1 MFSSMAV
8 EEKTWYPYRLSGN
21 YTQALYLCMSPDQ
34 IFRARPADSGQRGAR
49 KKFGVWAMGMGGSL
63 AQLAPPLGRVA
74 SEFRNFRIPRLMM
87 PSSVICLLT
96 EEWRRARRHTEVSAL
111 PCVSFLPVYLL
122 KSDMLLRASLQM
134 PSIQWED
141 GRNCTESKSG

>member
-1 MFSSMAV
+1 MAI
-8 EEKTWYPYRLSGN
+8 G
-21 YTQALYLCMSPDQ
+21 
-34 IFRARPADSGQRGAR
+34 GAR
-49 KKFGVWAMGMGGSL
+49 KIWCLGTGGGSL
-63 AQLAPPLGRVA
+63 APISPTPRPALLPNFVT

-87 PSSVICLLT
+87 PSSVICLLI

-141 GRNCTESKSG
+141 GRNCTESKSGLLLRGWVVIFTPS

>member
-1 MFSSMAV
+1 
-8 EEKTWYPYRLSGN
+8 
-21 YTQALYLCMSPDQ
+21 
-34 IFRARPADSGQRGAR
+34 
-49 KKFGVWAMGMGGSL
+49 
-63 AQLAPPLGRVA
+63 
-74 SEFRNFRIPRLMM
+74 M

-122 KSDMLLRASLQM
+122 KSDMLLRASLRM

-141 GRNCTESKSG
+141 GRELHRKQVWLARTRLGSHLHTKLATHNKCQTISSSVR

>member
-1 MFSSMAV
+1 MSCPMHSITSPHGVGRGPCYYVPQTKFFA
-8 EEKTWYPYRLSGN
+8 R
-21 YTQALYLCMSPDQ
+21 ALRT
-34 IFRARPADSGQRGAR
+34 RAKGAR
-49 KKFGVWAMGMGGSL
+49 AKNLVSGGMGGSL